1 MLFLRSVQA
10 DTYGKAL
17 GGQKATPVVIEE
29 RAVGLNAI
37 GDAPVRGLMLA
48 LQRHNLL
55 KVIEFQNGRLRAIP
69 GKIDHLT
76 RESIDLLDNIPLQ
89 NAFRHTQ

>member
-1 MLFLRSVQA
+1 
-10 DTYGKAL
+10 
-17 GGQKATPVVIEE
+17 
-29 RAVGLNAI
+29 
-37 GDAPVRGLMLA
+37 MLA